1 MRPGPQAASVLRIG
15 PHGLSLGEQLV
26 LAGLRT
32 WARARMAGD
41 EPRCLIRPGLTHV
54 ASKPVA
60 AVFTAMMEH
69 IERDATRP
77 MQIHCVACAGYSED
91 EQRVVLAC
99 GVARASLGAAFD
111 LLRPLVTSPEAPV
124 LLARTL
130 NVALANAGYPLPVRL
145 WDDEALLVP
154 ATIH

>member
-1 MRPGPQAASVLRIG
+1 MRPGPQAASALRIG
-15 PHGLSLGEQLV
+15 PPGLSLGEQLV

-60 AVFTAMMEH
+60 SVFTAMMEH
-69 IERDATRP
+69 IEREATRA
-77 MQIHCVACAGYSED
+77 MQIHCVACSGYSED

-111 LLRPLVTSPEAPV
+111 LMRPLVNAPEAPV

-130 NVALANAGYPLPVRL
+130 NVALGDAGYPLPVRL